1 MKPKSIYL
9 ALCLVGAVVPYA
21 IFLPW
26 TFEHGLDARLILRDL
41 FANRVSASF
50 AADVILSS
58 AAFWALVAIEGR
70 RAAVRRLW
78 LPVLANVVVGLS
90 LGLPLFLYMRE
101 RRLESIVA
109 AASRAEGVRA

>member
-9 ALCLVGAVVPYA
+9 ALCVVGAIVPYA

-26 TFEHGLDARLILRDL
+26 TFEHGVDARLILRDL
-41 FANRVSASF
+41 FVNRVSASF

-58 AAFWALVAIEGR
+58 VAFWALVVIEGG
-70 RAAVRRLW
+70 RAAMRRLW
-78 LPVLANVVVGLS
+78 LPVAANVIVGLS

-101 RRLESIVA
+101 RRLDSVVA
-109 AASRAEGVRA
+109 AASRGEGARA